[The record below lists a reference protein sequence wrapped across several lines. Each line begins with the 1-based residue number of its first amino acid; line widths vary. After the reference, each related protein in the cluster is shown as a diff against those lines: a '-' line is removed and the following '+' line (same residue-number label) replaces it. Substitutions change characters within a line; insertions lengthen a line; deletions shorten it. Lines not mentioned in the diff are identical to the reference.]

1 MCNITVVG
9 VFRSLLLGFTLLQMI
24 VPFSPLWSYFL
35 LFTVV
40 HVLYSV
46 VIVLKMCYIYIS
58 EEFVICIYLL
68 ILCMFS
74 FSFMTPEFQSIE
86 IYSF

>member
-46 VIVLKMCYIYIS
+46 VIVLKMCYIYIYWKNLL
-58 EEFVICIYLL
+58 FVYIC
-68 ILCMFS
+68 
-74 FSFMTPEFQSIE
+74 
-86 IYSF
+86 